1 MTPVSETGDA
11 FGLRSTSGIADL
23 RERLVKA

>member
-11 FGLRSTSGIADL
+11 FGLRSTSEIAGP